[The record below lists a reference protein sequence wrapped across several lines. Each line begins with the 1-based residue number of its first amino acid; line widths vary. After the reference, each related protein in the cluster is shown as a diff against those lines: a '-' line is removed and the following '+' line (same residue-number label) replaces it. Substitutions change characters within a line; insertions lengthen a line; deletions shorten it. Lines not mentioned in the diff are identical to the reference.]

1 MFSFLRR
8 KVGIKIIAGYLIVI
22 GLMLAIGYLALLQL
36 DRISSRLSRVIDN
49 LSGEWAMSNEISHG
63 VEPEEVL
70 ARVNTHLALHRL
82 QAQLERMNAQLAQ
95 QVVDLE
101 EHNYEL
107 DAFAHT
113 VAHDLKNPLMQ
124 VIGYADTLLEYE
136 RDLPDA
142 ERRHGAFLG
151 AR

>member
-1 MFSFLRR
+1 M
-8 KVGIKIIAGYLIVI
+8 
-22 GLMLAIGYLALLQL
+22 
-36 DRISSRLSRVIDN
+36 
-49 LSGEWAMSNEISHG
+49 G
-63 VEPEEVL
+63 VQPEEVL

-82 QAQLERMNAQLAQ
+82 QAQLERMNTQLAQ

-124 VIGYADTLLEYE
+124 VIGYADTLLEHE
-136 RDLPDA
+136 KDLPDA
-142 ERRHGAFLG
+142 EHRQYLNNISRGALKMG
-151 AR
+151 NYSAVIARSVFCDEAISFIDGKAC